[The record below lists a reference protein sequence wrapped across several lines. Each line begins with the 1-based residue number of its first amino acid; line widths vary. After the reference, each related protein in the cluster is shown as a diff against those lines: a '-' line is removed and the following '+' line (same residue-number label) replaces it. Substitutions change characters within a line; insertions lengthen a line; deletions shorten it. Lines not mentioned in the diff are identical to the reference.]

1 MTKHYLLTAVFVLL
15 STTTLGAR
23 TKFDIEYQE
32 KTTSVNA
39 KIKSSLIA
47 ENVIQVAHPK
57 LSTYLR
63 VESTETENGDYQLQL
78 FVKDLKSGN
87 VIARPMLIAK
97 PGELAEIEV
106 DQQYK
111 ISLRAT
117 PN

>member
-1 MTKHYLLTAVFVLL
+1 MTKYNLLIAVLAIL
-15 STTTLGAR
+15 AATNTGAR
-23 TKFDIEYQE
+23 TKFDVEYQE
-32 KTTSVNA
+32 KTAGVNA
-39 KIKSSLIA
+39 KVKSSLIA
-47 ENVIQVAHPK
+47 ENVIQVAHPQ

-63 VESTETENGDYQLQL
+63 VESTENENGDYELQL
-78 FVKDLKSGN
+78 YVKDLKSGN
-87 VIARPMLIAK
+87 VIAKPMVIAR